1 MVNACSDLEVY
12 LKALTEHFG
21 GALMGVH
28 KLEQLLGNLPPE
40 AQMTVKMQI
49 PFVISQKELQQAY
62 DLV

>member
-1 MVNACSDLEVY
+1 
-12 LKALTEHFG
+12 
-21 GALMGVH
+21 MGVH